1 MRGWVEQMTAI
12 MMHVVRYHQFG
23 GPEVLKWSRC
33 HVLTQRRMKYLF
45 ASCSGF
51 LDWKIRQGRMPMPV
65 RFPVI
70 PGSAFAGV
78 IESVGKNVTEF
89 ATGQEVFGRSSIG
102 SYAEYT
108 IASKD
113 AIALKPASIRFDEA
127 SNDCMA
133 SVIP

>member
-1 MRGWVEQMTAI
+1 
-12 MMHVVRYHQFG
+12 
-23 GPEVLKWSRC
+23 
-33 HVLTQRRMKYLF
+33 
-45 ASCSGF
+45 
-51 LDWKIRQGRMPMPV
+51 MPMPV

-78 IESVGKNVTEF
+78 IESVGKNATEF
-89 ATGQEVFGRSSIG
+89 ATGQEVFGFGRSSIG

-127 SNDCMA
+127 AAISGRSNDCMA